1 MEKINNKKIIA
12 VSGGVD
18 SMFLLNKFKHEN
30 IVVAHVN
37 YNIRHDV
44 EIDLEII
51 TNFCKKHN
59 LKLEVLNLK
68 ETHYGNFHDWA
79 RNQRYDFFKTI
90 YKKYKSNQL
99 IIAHHKDDFLETAIM
114 QWRSKRIPYY
124 FGISKNNNN
133 FEMNIHRPM
142 IFQYWKNEIYKE
154 TKNLQIPFNDDWTN
168 FTNKYTR
175 NEIRNELNETPT
187 IIKNL
192 LFNCFQFV
200 NLQKCI
206 KNIEIIKKY
215 IEWNDS
221 LFNLDYFKK
230 NQDFSNDLIFKFLID
245 KFEKININYNV
256 LNSIKQFLMAKN
268 GNKEFLLSNNKK
280 LIKFNN
286 NLAIK

>member
-133 FEMNIHRPM
+133 FEMNIHRPL

-175 NEIRNELNETPT
+175 NEIRNEMNETPT

-221 LFNLDYFKK
+221 LFNLDYFKE